1 MMKRRFTLIALF
13 GMVLFAEGQRRY
25 TAASVLSTGS
35 WTKVSV
41 DHQGIYKISASFLK
55 NAGLAG
61 SIPSANIRIFGTGG
75 GVLPESNQQA
85 ITDDLP
91 ELTIEMNDGGDGIFD
106 GSDFFLFYAAG
117 PNQWVFNSTTR
128 EFEYRKNP
136 YSDRSYYYINTGNTP
151 GKRIAEMPAVLNPSK
166 LVVEFDEHYRHEL
179 DSINF
184 LRSGKEW
191 YGEPFGVQG
200 GKPSSRDFN
209 LNFSGIVLGSDFTL
223 NSEVVGR
230 SFEKPNR
237 MQVLLNGQPLFEHST
252 APLVGTLLEPTANM
266 SRKSGKAKLTGNG
279 LVIGYRLNA
288 GSATAEAWLNWF
300 ELHFRRSLDMQGLK
314 QLSFRD
320 LNSVSASGTAS
331 FSIRNGTGIAVW
343 DVSNPLLPAK
353 LKTSLTGTD
362 LRFASETSSLHEYIA
377 FNPAQL
383 EEPDLLGSVAN
394 QNLHGVGQPNMVIV
408 ADKSMAAEAKR
419 LADFHAQ
426 KDGLKSVVVEPEQV
440 YNEFSAGTPDPTAIR
455 NFMKMLFDRAGN
467 DPAAKPRYLLLFG
480 GASYVYKEKNS
491 DRKNLV
497 PSYQSESSLDP
508 LTSYVTDDY
517 FGYLDDDDD
526 INQNLPAPLL
536 DLGIGRIPAR
546 TTLQA
551 RQAVDKIL
559 QYHGKASLGSWRND
573 ITLVADDEDF
583 NIHLNDAEYHA
594 ALIASESPVWN
605 LKKIYLDAFK
615 QESGTGGSRYPE
627 VNAAISR
634 VINEGTLIWNY
645 SGHGSSTRLAQEAIL
660 DKEMVGSWG
669 NANRLP
675 LVITATCDFAPFDDP
690 SQFSIGEDLF
700 VGRSNGAIGLM
711 TTTRLVFAS
720 SNRIINNHFFKYLLK
735 RDNANKYPSLGTAL
749 MDSKNFTVVN
759 SGDYINA
766 RKFTMLGDPAM
777 KLAMPEYSVRSTTIN
792 GRPIS
797 KGVDTLRS
805 LNRYTIEGEIRT
817 PTGLLATD
825 FNGDVYPEVFDKP
838 TVLKT
843 LGNDAQSRV
852 VNFNSLQNL
861 LYKGKVSATNGKF
874 SFSFIVPK
882 DINFQFGQARVSYY
896 ADNGTYDAQGVDEN
910 LVVGGL
916 GNQVPNDNAGPSIK
930 GYLNN
935 VQFVNG
941 GIVNETPLLLVH
953 LADASGINLSGNGI
967 GHEITAVIDGNFRET
982 IVLND
987 YFKAVSN
994 ALLNGTIEFRLP
1006 PLSEGNHKILLKA
1019 WDVFNNSS
1027 EYTLL
1032 CKVVKQDSI
1041 KVVRLFNYPNPV
1053 YHSTQFSFSLEG
1065 PYAGARAELTILT
1078 VEGQALR
1085 TLTKAIN
1092 ETGLRSIEIEW
1103 NGRDEKGNRL
1113 GRGVYVY
1120 QLTIM
1125 SKTGK
1130 LTRKVQKLII
1140 V

>member
-1 MMKRRFTLIALF
+1 MKRRFTMIALF

-25 TAASVLSTGS
+25 AAASVLSTGQ

-41 DHQGIYKISASFLK
+41 DHQGVYKVSASLLK
-55 NAGLAG
+55 NAGLTSA
-61 SIPSANIRIFGTGG
+61 IPSVNIRIFGTGG
-75 GVLPESNQQA
+75 GVLPESNQAA
-85 ITDDLP
+85 IADDLP
-91 ELTIEMNDGGDGIFD
+91 EVAIEMNDGGDGVFD
-106 GSDFFLFYAAG
+106 GNDFFLFYAPG
-117 PNQWVFNSTTR
+117 PDQWIVNPTTR
-128 EFEYRKNP
+128 EFGFRKNP
-136 YSDRSYYYINTGNTP
+136 YSDQSIYYINIGNTP
-151 GKRIAEMPAVLNPSK
+151 GKRVAEIPVVLNPSTV
-166 LVVEFDEHYRHEL
+166 VVEFDEHYRHEL

-191 YGEPFGVQG
+191 YGEPFGTQA
-200 GKPSSRDFN
+200 GKLSSRDFN
-209 LNFSGIVLGSDFTL
+209 LNFSGAIVGTDFTL
-223 NSEVVGR
+223 HSEVVGR
-230 SFEKPNR
+230 SFEQPNR

-252 APLVGTLLEPTANM
+252 PPLVGTLLEPAANM
-266 SRKSGKAKLTGNG
+266 SRKSVKAKLTGNG
-279 LVIGYRLNA
+279 LVVGYRLTG
-288 GSATAEAWLNWF
+288 GSASAEAWLNWF
-300 ELHFRRSLDMQGLK
+300 ELHFRRTLDLQGLK
-314 QLSFRD
+314 QLAFRD
-320 LNSVSASGTAS
+320 LKSVAASGTAS
-331 FSIRNGTGIAVW
+331 FSIRNGTGFAVW
-343 DVSNPLLPAK
+343 LVSNPLLPGK
-353 LKTSLTGTD
+353 LKTSLSGTD
-362 LRFASETSSLHEYIA
+362 LRFANETSQLQEYIA

-383 EEPDLLGSVAN
+383 EAPVLLGTVAS
-394 QNLHGVGQPNMVIV
+394 QNLHAVGQPNMVIV

-426 KDGLKSVVVEPEQV
+426 KDGLTAFVVEPEQL
-440 YNEFSAGTPDPTAIR
+440 YNEFSSGTPDPTAIR
-455 NFMKMLFDRAGN
+455 NFMKMLYDRAGTN
-467 DPAAKPRYLLLFG
+467 PAAKPKYLLLFG
-480 GASYVYKEKNS
+480 SASYVYKEKTAVK
-491 DRKNLV
+491 KNLV
-497 PSYQSESSLDP
+497 PSYQTESSLDP

-546 TTLQA
+546 TILQA
-551 RQAVDKIL
+551 RQAVDKII
-559 QYHGKASLGSWRND
+559 QYHGKASLGPWRND
-573 ITLVADDEDF
+573 ITLVADDEDY

-594 ALIASESPVWN
+594 SLIAKESPVWN

-615 QESGTGGSRYPE
+615 QESGAGGSRYPE
-627 VNAAISR
+627 VNATISS

-645 SGHGSSTRLAQEAIL
+645 SGHGSSSRLAQEAIL
-660 DKEMVGSWG
+660 DKEMLGSWE
-669 NANRLP
+669 NATRLP
-675 LVITATCDFAPFDDP
+675 LLITATCDFAPFDDP

-700 VGRSNGAIGLM
+700 VGRSNGAIALM

-735 RDNANKYPSLGTAL
+735 RDNASKYPRLGSAL

-792 GRPIS
+792 GRLIA
-797 KGVDTLRS
+797 KGSDTLRS
-805 LNRYTIEGEIRT
+805 LNRYTIEGEVLT
-817 PTGLLATD
+817 PTGLLASD
-825 FNGDVYPEVFDKP
+825 FNGDVYPEIFDKP
-838 TVLKT
+838 AVLKT
-843 LGNDAQSRV
+843 LGNDPQSRIV
-852 VNFNSLQNL
+852 SFNSFQNL
-861 LYKGKVSATNGKF
+861 LYKGKVRATNGKF
-874 SFSFIVPK
+874 SFGFIVPK

-896 ADNGTYDAQGVDEN
+896 ADNGTYDAQGIDEN

-916 GNQVPNDNAGPSIK
+916 GNQVSNDNAGPSIK

-953 LADASGINLSGNGI
+953 LSDASGINLSGNGI
-967 GHEITAVIDGNFRET
+967 GHEITAVIDGNYRET

-987 YFKAVSN
+987 YFEASSI
-994 ALLNGTIEFRLP
+994 ASLNGTIQFRLP
-1006 PLSEGNHKILLKA
+1006 QLSEGNHKILLKA

-1032 CKVVKQDSI
+1032 CKVIKQDTI
-1041 KVVRLFNYPNPV
+1041 KVTRLFNYPNPV
-1053 YHSTQFSFSLEG
+1053 YNSTLFSFSLEG
-1065 PYAGARAELTILT
+1065 PSAGARADLHILT
-1078 VEGQALR
+1078 VEAQVVR

-1113 GRGVYVY
+1113 GRGVYIY

-1130 LTRKVQKLII
+1130 ITRKVQKLII
-1140 V
+1140 L

>member
-1 MMKRRFTLIALF
+1 MRRLFTMIALF

-25 TAASVLSTGS
+25 TAASVLSTGQ

-41 DHQGIYKISASFLK
+41 DRQGIFRISASFLR
-55 NAGLAG
+55 NAGLTG
-61 SIPSANIRIFGTGG
+61 SIPSASIRLYGTGG
-75 GVLPESNQQA
+75 AVLPEANQHA
-85 ITDDLP
+85 IGDDLP
-91 ELTIEMNDGGDGIFD
+91 EVAIDLNDGGDGVFD
-106 GSDFFLFYAAG
+106 GNDFFLFYAPG
-117 PNQWVFNSTTR
+117 PDQWVFNQTTR
-128 EFEYRKNP
+128 EFEFRKNP
-136 YSDRSYYYINTGNTP
+136 YSNQAYYFINVGTGS
-151 GKRIAEMPAVLNPSK
+151 GKRIAEQPAIANPIA
-166 LVVEFDEHYRHEL
+166 LVTDFDEHYRHEL

-191 YGEPFGVQG
+191 YGESFGTQG

-209 LNFSGIVLGSDFTL
+209 LNLPGALAGSDFIL

-230 SFEKPNR
+230 SFEQPNR
-237 MQVLLNGQPLFEHST
+237 MQVLLNGQALFEHLT
-252 APLVGTLLEPTANM
+252 PPLVGTLLEPAANM
-266 SRKSGKAKLTGNG
+266 SRKSGKGKLTGNG
-279 LVIGYRLNA
+279 LAVGYRLTG
-288 GSATAEAWLNWF
+288 GSAGAEVWLNWF
-300 ELHFRRSLDMQGLK
+300 ELHFRRTLDLQGLK
-314 QLSFRD
+314 QLTFRD
-320 LNSVSASGTAS
+320 LKSVAASGTAS
-331 FSIRNGTGIAVW
+331 FSMRNGTGFAVW
-343 DVSNPLLPAK
+343 VVSNPLLPGK

-362 LRFASETSSLHEYIA
+362 LRFANETSKLHEYIA

-383 EEPDLLGSVAN
+383 EAPVLVGAVPN
-394 QNLHGVGQPNMVIV
+394 QNLHGVDQPNMVIV

-426 KDGLKSVVVEPEQV
+426 KDGLNSVVVLPEQL
-440 YNEFSAGTPDPTAIR
+440 YNEFSSGTPDPTAIR
-455 NFMKMLFDRAGN
+455 NFMKMLYDRAGSN
-467 DPAAKPRYLLLFG
+467 PAAKPKYLLLFG
-480 GASYVYKEKNS
+480 GASYVFKEKTS
-491 DRKNLV
+491 VRKNLV

-536 DLGIGRIPAR
+536 DIGIGRIPAR
-546 TTLQA
+546 TILQA
-551 RQAVDKIL
+551 SQAVDKII
-559 QYHGKASLGSWRND
+559 QYHGKASLGAWRND

-583 NIHLNDAEYHA
+583 NIHLNDAEFHA
-594 ALIASESPVWN
+594 SLIAKESPVWN

-615 QESGTGGSRYPE
+615 QESGAGGSRYPE
-627 VNAAISR
+627 VNASISS

-645 SGHGSSTRLAQEAIL
+645 SGHGSSSRLAQEAIL
-660 DKEMVGSWG
+660 EKEMVASWD

-700 VGRSNGAIGLM
+700 VGRSNGAIALM

-735 RDNANKYPSLGTAL
+735 RDNASKYPRLGSAL

-777 KLAMPEYSVRSTTIN
+777 KLAMPEYSIRSTTIN
-792 GRPIS
+792 GRPIT
-797 KGVDTLRS
+797 KGSDTLRS
-805 LNRYTIEGEIRT
+805 LNRYTIEGEVLT
-817 PTGLLATD
+817 PAGLMASD
-825 FNGDVYPEVFDKP
+825 FNGDVYPEIFDKP

-843 LGNDAQSRV
+843 LGNDPQSRV
-852 VNFNSLQNL
+852 INFNSLQNL
-861 LYKGKVSATNGKF
+861 LYKGKVRATNGKF

-896 ADNGTYDAQGVDEN
+896 ADNGTYDAQGIDEN

-916 GNQVPNDNAGPSIK
+916 GNQVANDNAGPSIK

-935 VQFVNG
+935 LQFVNG
-941 GIVNETPLLLVH
+941 GIVNETPLLLLH

-967 GHEITAVIDGNFRET
+967 GHEITAVIDGNYRET

-987 YFKAVSN
+987 YFN
-994 ALLNGTIEFRLP
+994 ASSTASLNGTIQFRLP
-1006 PLSEGNHKILLKA
+1006 QLSEGNHKILLKA

-1032 CKVVKQDSI
+1032 CKVINQDTI
-1041 KVVRLFNYPNPV
+1041 KVARLFNYPNPV
-1053 YHSTQFSFSLEG
+1053 YNSTIFSFSLEG
-1065 PYAGARAELTILT
+1065 PYAGTRADVKILT
-1078 VEGQALR
+1078 VEGQAVR

-1092 ETGLRSIEIEW
+1092 EAGLRSIEIEW

-1113 GRGVYVY
+1113 GRGVYIY

-1130 LTRKVQKLII
+1130 ITQKVQKLII
-1140 V
+1140 L

>member
-1 MMKRRFTLIALF
+1 MMKRRFTLIALL
-13 GMVLFAEGQRRY
+13 GMVLFAQGQRRY
-25 TAASVLSTGS
+25 AAASVLSSGQ
-35 WTKVSV
+35 WAKVSV
-41 DHQGIYKISASFLK
+41 DHQGVYKVPASLLK
-55 NAGLAG
+55 NAGLTSG
-61 SIPSANIRIFGTGG
+61 MPSANIRIFGTGG
-75 GVLPESNQQA
+75 GVLPESNQP
-85 ITDDLP
+85 ITTDDLP
-91 ELTIEMNDGGDGIFD
+91 ELAIEMNDGGDGVFD
-106 GSDFFLFYAAG
+106 GNDFFLFYAPG
-117 PNQWVFNSTTR
+117 PDQWMFNPVTR
-128 EFEYRKNP
+128 QFEFRKNP
-136 YSDRSYYYINTGNTP
+136 YSDQSYYFINFGNTP
-151 GKRIAEMPAVLNPSK
+151 GKRITEMPVAVNPSTV
-166 LVVEFDEHYRHEL
+166 VVEFDEHYRHEL

-191 YGEPFGVQG
+191 YGESFGTQNG
-200 GKPSSRDFN
+200 RLSSRDFN
-209 LNFSGIVLGSDFTL
+209 LNFSGAVVGGDFTFH
-223 NSEVVGR
+223 SEVVGR
-230 SFEKPNR
+230 SFEQPNR
-237 MQVLLNGQPLFEHST
+237 MQVLLNGQLLFEHST
-252 APLVGTLLEPTANM
+252 PPLVGSLLEPTANM
-266 SRKSGKAKLTGNG
+266 SRKSVNGKLAGNG
-279 LVIGYRLNA
+279 LAVGYRLNG
-288 GSATAEAWLNWF
+288 GSASAEVWLNWF
-300 ELHFRRSLDMQGLK
+300 ELHFRRTLDLQGLT
-314 QLSFRD
+314 QLAFRD
-320 LNSVSASGTAS
+320 LKSVAASRTAS
-331 FSIRNGTGIAVW
+331 FSIRNGTGFAVW
-343 DVSNPLLPAK
+343 LVSDPLLPGK
-353 LKTSLTGTD
+353 LKTSLSGSD
-362 LRFASETSSLHEYIA
+362 LRFANETSQLQEYIA

-383 EEPDLLGSVAN
+383 EAPVLLGPVAN

-408 ADKSMAAEAKR
+408 ADKSMASEAKR

-426 KDGLKSVVVEPEQV
+426 KDGLTSVVATPEQI
-440 YNEFSAGTPDPTAIR
+440 YNEFSSGSPDPTAIR
-455 NFMKMLFDRAGN
+455 NFLKMLFDRAGN
-467 DPAAKPRYLLLFG
+467 NASVKPKYLLLFG
-480 GASYVYKEKNS
+480 GASYVYKEKASN
-491 DRKNLV
+491 RKNLV

-517 FGYLDDDDD
+517 FGYLDDNED

-546 TTLQA
+546 TVLQA
-551 RQAVDKIL
+551 RQAVDKII

-583 NIHLNDAEYHA
+583 NIHLNDAEFHA
-594 ALIASESPVWN
+594 SLIATASPVWN

-634 VINEGTLIWNY
+634 KMNDGTLIWNY
-645 SGHGSSTRLAQEAIL
+645 SGHGSSSRLAQEAIL
-660 DKEMVGSWG
+660 DKEMVSSWE
-669 NANRLP
+669 NASRLP
-675 LVITATCDFAPFDDP
+675 LIITATCDFAPFDDP
-690 SQFSIGEDLF
+690 TQLSIGEDLL

-735 RDNANKYPSLGTAL
+735 RDNTNKYPRLGTAL

-792 GRPIS
+792 GRPIAKAS
-797 KGVDTLRS
+797 DTLRS
-805 LNRYTIEGEIRT
+805 LNRYTIEGEVLT
-817 PTGLLATD
+817 PAGLLASD
-825 FNGDVYPEVFDKP
+825 FNGDVYPEIFDKP

-843 LGNDAQSRV
+843 LGNDPQSRV

-861 LYKGKVSATNGKF
+861 LYKGKVNATNGKF

-896 ADNGTYDAQGVDEN
+896 ADNGTNDAQGIDEN

-935 VQFVNG
+935 LQFING

-953 LADASGINLSGNGI
+953 LADPSGINLSGNGI
-967 GHEITAVIDGNFRET
+967 GHEITAVIDGNYRET

-987 YFKAVSN
+987 YFKASS
-994 ALLNGTIEFRLP
+994 ATSLNGTIQFRLP
-1006 PLSEGNHKILLKA
+1006 QLSEGNHKILLKA

-1032 CKVVKQDSI
+1032 CKVIKQDTI
-1041 KVVRLFNYPNPV
+1041 KVTRLFNYPNPV
-1053 YHSTQFSFSLEG
+1053 YNSTTFSFSLEG
-1065 PYAGARAELTILT
+1065 PSAGAKADLMILT
-1078 VEGQALR
+1078 LEGQALR
-1085 TLTKAIN
+1085 SFTKAIN
-1092 ETGLRSIEIEW
+1092 EAGLRSIEIEW

-1113 GRGVYVY
+1113 GRGVYIY

-1130 LTRKVQKLII
+1130 ITRKVQKLII
-1140 V
+1140 L

>member
-1 MMKRRFTLIALF
+1 MKRLFTMIALF

-25 TAASVLSTGS
+25 AAASVLSTGQ

-41 DHQGIYKISASFLK
+41 DHQGVYKVSASLLK
-55 NAGLAG
+55 TAGLTNAM
-61 SIPSANIRIFGTGG
+61 PSANIRIFGTGG
-75 GVLPESNQQA
+75 GVLPESNQA
-85 ITDDLP
+85 TITDDLP
-91 ELTIEMNDGGDGIFD
+91 EVAIEMSDGGDGVFD
-106 GSDFFLFYAAG
+106 GNDFFLFYAPG
-117 PNQWVFNSTTR
+117 PDQWMLKPTTG
-128 EFEYRKNP
+128 EFEFRKNP
-136 YSDRSYYYINTGNTP
+136 YSDQSFFFITIGNTP
-151 GKRIAEMPAVLNPSK
+151 GKRIAEIPEVLNPGK
-166 LVVEFDEHYRHEL
+166 AVVEFDEHYRHEL

-191 YGEPFGVQG
+191 YGEPFGIQA
-200 GKPSSRDFN
+200 GKLSSRDFN
-209 LNFSGIVLGSDFTL
+209 LNFSGAVMGTDFTL
-223 NSEVVGR
+223 HSEVVGR
-230 SFEKPNR
+230 SFEQPNR
-237 MQVLLNGQPLFEHST
+237 IQVLLNGQPLFEHST
-252 APLVGTLLEPTANM
+252 PPLVGTLLEPSANM
-266 SRKSGKAKLTGNG
+266 SRKSVKGKLTGSG
-279 LVIGYRLNA
+279 LAVGYRLTG
-288 GSATAEAWLNWF
+288 GSASAEAWLNWF
-300 ELHFRRSLDMQGLK
+300 ELHFRRTLDLQGLK
-314 QLSFRD
+314 QLAFRD
-320 LNSVSASGTAS
+320 LKSVAASGTAG
-331 FSIRNGTGIAVW
+331 FSMRNGTGFAVW
-343 DVSNPLLPAK
+343 LVSNPLLPGK
-353 LKTSLTGTD
+353 LKTSQAGTD
-362 LRFASETSSLHEYIA
+362 LRFANETSKLHEYIA

-383 EEPDLLGSVAN
+383 ETPVLVGAVPN
-394 QNLHGVGQPNMVIV
+394 QNLHGVNQPNMVIV

-426 KDGLKSVVVEPEQV
+426 KDGLTAVVVEPEQL
-440 YNEFSAGTPDPTAIR
+440 YNEFSSGTPDPTAIR
-455 NFMKMLFDRAGN
+455 NFMKMLYDRAVTN
-467 DPAAKPRYLLLFG
+467 PAAKPKYLLLFG
-480 GASYVYKEKNS
+480 SASYVYKEKTAGK
-491 DRKNLV
+491 KNLV
-497 PSYQSESSLDP
+497 PSYQTESSLDP

-546 TTLQA
+546 TILQA
-551 RQAVDKIL
+551 RQAVDKII
-559 QYHGKASLGSWRND
+559 QYHGKASLGPWRND

-594 ALIASESPVWN
+594 SLIAKESPVWN
-605 LKKIYLDAFK
+605 IKKIYLDAFK

-627 VNAAISR
+627 VNATISR

-645 SGHGSSTRLAQEAIL
+645 SGHGSSSRLAQEAIL
-660 DKEMVGSWG
+660 DKEMLGSWE
-669 NANRLP
+669 NATRLP
-675 LVITATCDFAPFDDP
+675 LLITATCDFAPFDDP
-690 SQFSIGEDLF
+690 FQFSIGEDLF
-700 VGRSNGAIGLM
+700 VGRSNGAIALM

-735 RDNANKYPSLGTAL
+735 RDNASKYPRLGTAL

-777 KLAMPEYSVRSTTIN
+777 KLAMPEYSVRSTAIN
-792 GRPIS
+792 GRLIA
-797 KGVDTLRS
+797 KGSDTLRS
-805 LNRYTIEGEIRT
+805 LNRYTIEGEVLS
-817 PTGLLATD
+817 PTGLLASD
-825 FNGDVYPEVFDKP
+825 FNGEVYPAVFDKP

-843 LGNDAQSRV
+843 LGNDPQSRV
-852 VNFNSLQNL
+852 VSFNSLQNL
-861 LYKGKVSATNGKF
+861 LYKGKVRATNGKF
-874 SFSFIVPK
+874 SFTFIVPK

-896 ADNGTYDAQGVDEN
+896 ADNGTYDAQGIDEN

-916 GNQVPNDNAGPSIK
+916 GNQVSNDNAGPSIK

-967 GHEITAVIDGNFRET
+967 GHEITAVIDGNYRET

-987 YFKAVSN
+987 YFEASST
-994 ALLNGTIEFRLP
+994 ASLNGTIQFRLP
-1006 PLSEGNHKILLKA
+1006 QLSEGNHKILLKA

-1032 CKVVKQDSI
+1032 CKVIKQDTI
-1041 KVVRLFNYPNPV
+1041 KIVRLFNYPNPV
-1053 YHSTQFSFSLEG
+1053 YHSTLFSFSLEG
-1065 PYAGARAELTILT
+1065 PYAGSRVDLNILT
-1078 VEGQALR
+1078 VEGQAVR

-1092 ETGLRSIEIEW
+1092 EKGLRSIEIEW

-1113 GRGVYVY
+1113 GRGVYIY

-1130 LTRKVQKLII
+1130 MTRKVQKLII
-1140 V
+1140 L